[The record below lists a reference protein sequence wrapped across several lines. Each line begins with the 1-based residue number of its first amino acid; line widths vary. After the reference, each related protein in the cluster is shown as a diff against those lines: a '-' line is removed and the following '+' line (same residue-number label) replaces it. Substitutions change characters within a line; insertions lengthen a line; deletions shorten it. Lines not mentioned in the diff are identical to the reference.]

1 MRNEIRKPR
10 VINRNGKSTLI
21 LDDTP
26 ERKYHKIS
34 IELDKKEVEKIDE
47 LLKEYHSK
55 IKLLDKE

>member
-34 IELDKKEVEKIDE
+34 IELDKKEVEKIII
-47 LLKEYHSK
+47 HVR
-55 IKLLDKE
+55 